1 MRVGSACEAQG
12 EKRTRPTTNQT
23 ARVLSTWLRFK
34 KTDLLDPFKLF
45 LKYPPSLKIN
55 IFGFKGL
62 LDSLR
67 GFPRQ
72 VMAKKSFS

>member
-55 IFGFKGL
+55 IFDLKGL
-62 LDSLR
+62 PDSLR
-67 GFPRQ
+67 ASQ
-72 VMAKKSFS
+72 DK